1 MTQIDQL
8 IKSLDGAIRYEASR
22 TEGLETTILLGYQ
35 LQLVVVNGDVTHYS
49 IDKTEDS
56 EPRIGG

>member
-8 IKSLDGAIRYEASR
+8 IKSLDSAIRYEASR
-22 TEGLETTILLGYQ
+22 TEGLEKTILLGYKI
-35 LQLVVVNGDVTHYS
+35 QLVVMNGDITHYS

-56 EPRIGG
+56 EPVIGG